1 MDFELTEEH
10 RLLEQSVRE
19 WAGREVAP
27 RIRELDRAHRFDRGL
42 LPQMASLGLLG
53 ISVPEAQGGSG
64 MDYLALGLAWVSTR
78 SRFSAGVPTIRR
90 PATWC
95 RRRRVSA
102 SPPLP

>member
-10 RLLEQSVRE
+10 RLVEQSVRE

-53 ISVPEAQGGSG
+53 ISVPAEGS
-64 MDYLALGLAWVSTR
+64 
-78 SRFSAGVPTIRR
+78 
-90 PATWC
+90 
-95 RRRRVSA
+95 VSA
-102 SPPLP
+102 KVAILSPCACGIR